1 MLKMPQ
7 VCLRD
12 LLCIAVSKV
21 ISPFHQLHNSQ
32 PHQSDNDSRLLTIGS
47 MTSSLGLR
55 VMARACETQIMSPTE
70 AHPFL

>member
-32 PHQSDNDSRLLTIGS
+32 AHQSDNDSRLLTI
-47 MTSSLGLR
+47 
-55 VMARACETQIMSPTE
+55 
-70 AHPFL
+70 